1 MKLKKWLLGLVTFTA
16 MVVICA
22 VCAGAETFGDYE
34 YSVLDDGTVKI
45 TGYNGSAETVV
56 IPDTI
61 DGKSVTSIG
70 NGAFEDCTSLTSV
83 TIPDGVKCIGHS
95 AFYECTSLKSITI
108 PDGVTSIGGTAFSD
122 CTSLTSITIPDSV
135 TILNSFT
142 FSGCKSLSDVNIPD
156 GVTYV
161 GDGAFSGTA
170 ICNNQTEEVKYIDK
184 WLVDSDNSVTDVAVR
199 MEQ

>member
-83 TIPDGVKCIGHS
+83 TIPDGVKCIGHVIPKHMHCLEQ
-95 AFYECTSLKSITI
+95 FPLNTSSK
-108 PDGVTSIGGTAFSD
+108 
-122 CTSLTSITIPDSV
+122 
-135 TILNSFT
+135 
-142 FSGCKSLSDVNIPD
+142 
-156 GVTYV
+156 
-161 GDGAFSGTA
+161 
-170 ICNNQTEEVKYIDK
+170 
-184 WLVDSDNSVTDVAVR
+184 TDR
-199 MEQ
+199 KKIQELI